1 MSVII
6 YLQFMAQQQLLKQ
19 KSSVYQILDEYKKQL
34 TENLEQYTHV
44 PKISTIS
51 SQSTQESSI
60 SEIIR
65 TYGKQFTQIRKQ
77 YTDGRSGRCVM
88 GVIMSYYGW
97 DGKCITNAERR
108 LYAALV
114 ALRQAGISKEL
125 LIDLN
130 DSGASF
136 DQIADYLDRYCELA
150 NTKSQSSTS
159 RPLNSD

>member
-1 MSVII
+1 
-6 YLQFMAQQQLLKQ
+6 MAQQQLLKQ
-19 KSSVYQILDEYKKQL
+19 ESSVSQILDAYKKKL
-34 TENLEQYTHV
+34 TQNIEQYTHV
-44 PKISTIS
+44 PNISTIS
-51 SQSTQESSI
+51 HQSNQESSI

-97 DGKCITNAERR
+97 DGKCINNAERR

-125 LIDLN
+125 LIELN

-136 DQIADYLDRYCELA
+136 DQIADYLDRNCGPT
-150 NTKSQSSTS
+150 NTKS
-159 RPLNSD
+159 

>member
-1 MSVII
+1 
-6 YLQFMAQQQLLKQ
+6 MAQQQLLKQ
-19 KSSVYQILDEYKKQL
+19 KSSVSQILDEYKKQL

-44 PKISTIS
+44 PNIITIS
-51 SQSTQESSI
+51 RQSNQESSI

-77 YTDGRSGRCVM
+77 YTDGRGGRCVM

-125 LIDLN
+125 LIELN

-136 DQIADYLDRYCELA
+136 DQIADYLDRNCGLA
-150 NTKSQSSTS
+150 NTKS
-159 RPLNSD
+159 